1 MAGPQLQ
8 LVLRCSQMAA
18 PLDALPYWAEPRL
31 ATPWQPIPKA
41 MILCHGMVRVGHIET
56 RLTSITLLFLLVFCW
71 FPWTDCRIT
80 WSILSS
86 APHYP
91 GHYGRGKR
99 SNRSRTSDG
108 DSVLSDMKISRS
120 TGNEKDWGCGS
131 TSICRIGGDM
141 SKAQCLLL
149 MYFMPMRASSSY
161 AAHATH
167 VQAHVR
173 AHVQAHVQAHVC
185 YMNWYDR
192 YLHRKLCAHVRKKVS
207 KQVITSQTRT
217 FSDHAIMSHSADQN
231 PWDFKMNGCRLKIWP
246 LLRGTSRCPCRPC
259 IDGTQLC
266 NKPLQNA
273 NANCLHMDMGMPW
286 VHGALRVGHIETRL
300 TSITLLFLLVFCWF
314 PWTDCRI
321 TWSIL
326 IYLYYFIQKCP
337 TLSRSLWK
345 RQAEQQISHLRRRQC
360 LVRYEDLKINGEWER
375 LRLWFHINMSDRWGH
390 VKGAVSTFDVFH
402 ANASF

>member
-1 MAGPQLQ
+1 
-8 LVLRCSQMAA
+8 
-18 PLDALPYWAEPRL
+18 
-31 ATPWQPIPKA
+31 
-41 MILCHGMVRVGHIET
+41 
-56 RLTSITLLFLLVFCW
+56 
-71 FPWTDCRIT
+71 
-80 WSILSS
+80 
-86 APHYP
+86 
-91 GHYGRGKR
+91 
-99 SNRSRTSDG
+99 
-108 DSVLSDMKISRS
+108 
-120 TGNEKDWGCGS
+120 
-131 TSICRIGGDM
+131 
-141 SKAQCLLL
+141 
-149 MYFMPMRASSSY
+149 MRASSSY
-161 AAHATH
+161 AAHAT
-167 VQAHVR
+167 
-173 AHVQAHVQAHVC
+173 HVQAHVC

-375 LRLWFHINMSDRWGH
+375 LKLWFHINMSDRRIGRDMS
-390 VKGAVSTFDVFH
+390 KTFKDAVCDIDIIFYCISCQCDHLLAMQRTQRMYERMHNMDYIIWSPKK
-402 ANASF
+402 NKNKNTSQMLMLT